1 MDGVTLTLLKIVSRF
16 VNLMK
21 IRCKKV
27 LLVDVQNA
35 MMMMGMAEPC
45 EGIIRF
51 TYAPHSNSF
60 SNSNSEQAADYE
72 YPIWNS
78 PQMNIDIEIRTI
90 IQIF

>member
-16 VNLMK
+16 VNLLK

-51 TYAPHSNSF
+51 TYAPIPTPFQH
-60 SNSNSEQAADYE
+60 SNSEQAADYE

-78 PQMNIDIEIRTI
+78 PQIHIDIEIRII
-90 IQIF
+90 IQII